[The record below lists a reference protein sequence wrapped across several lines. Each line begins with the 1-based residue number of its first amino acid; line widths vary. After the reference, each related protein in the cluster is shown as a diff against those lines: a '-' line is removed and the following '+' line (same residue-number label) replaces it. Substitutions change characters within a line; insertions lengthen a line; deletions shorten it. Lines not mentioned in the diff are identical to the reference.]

1 MKKRD
6 VSFLWREKTVVFW
19 KIQDQ
24 VLCLEGK
31 DLPKKKR
38 ERERSFVEKIFQETL
53 KPVNVNQSSF
63 FKDITVKVFFF

>member
-1 MKKRD
+1 MYLSFDAKKPL
-6 VSFLWREKTVVFW
+6 SSGKFKTKSSAW
-19 KIQDQ
+19 K
-24 VLCLEGK
+24 GK
-31 DLPKKKR
+31 TSPKKKR